1 MQLYLENILIL
12 RYASIIGMQLYL
24 ENILIL
30 RYASIIGM
38 QLYLAGNMRP
48 DIDSLRRLTLEV
60 GEVFGIPEGDL
71 LTHFS
76 TKLQKADIF
85 TKGLS
90 NVKFKELRELLVGW

>member
-1 MQLYLENILIL
+1 
-12 RYASIIGMQLYL
+12 MQLYL

-60 GEVFGIPEGDL
+60 GEVFGIPERDL
-71 LTHFS
+71 LTHLS
-76 TKLQKADIF
+76 KKLQKGDIF
-85 TKGLS
+85 NKGS
-90 NVKFKELRELLVGW
+90 SDVKFKELRELLVGW